1 MMVDELDYHWLKELL
16 KELVLCIEK
25 SKWMLCHIMFRACVY
40 DKATKSLRY
49 LPPCQEDCDLYLRKT
64 KSCQELVTQSLDWYR
79 KESPCLSEDLFFVN
93 CSFYPKK
100 LSGICQDA
108 PLSKQLLFV
117 KKIVFGF
124 LFAFKSKVDFLQIS
138 LGFVLI
144 YLFFFLKALDN
155 ILTK

>member
-1 MMVDELDYHWLKELL
+1 MMVDKLNYHWAKELS
-16 KELVLCIEK
+16 KELVLCIAK
-25 SKWMLCHIMFRACVY
+25 SKWMLCHIMFRVCVY
-40 DKATKSLRY
+40 DKSTKSLRY
-49 LPPCQEDCDLYLRKT
+49 LPPCREDCDLYVRKT
-64 KSCQELVTQSLDWYR
+64 KPCQEFVTQFLDWYR
-79 KESPCLSEDLFFVN
+79 KESPCLSKDLFFVN

-124 LFAFKSKVDFLQIS
+124 LFAFKSKIGFLHIS

-144 YLFFFLKALDN
+144 YLFFFLKAVDN